1 MVFKHLG
8 FNVLLIDDAE
18 IDMAIFEMTLKLML
32 IDAHLEF
39 CTNGKTAIDKLVD
52 IHLHDPENTPDYIF
66 LDLNMPIMNGM
77 KFLDEFER
85 LDIDPEGN
93 TKIYILSSSISD
105 RDINRSTQN
114 PHVANFLHKP
124 INFEKVKEIFAQA

>member
-8 FNVLLIDDAE
+8 FNVLVIDDAE
-18 IDMAIFEMTLKLML
+18 LDMAIFEATLKLMF
-32 IDAHLEF
+32 IDANLEF

-52 IHLHDPENTPDYIF
+52 LHHHNPENTPDYIF
-66 LDLNMPIMNGM
+66 LDLNMPVMNGL

-85 LDIDPEGN
+85 LNIDPAGK
-93 TKIYILSSSISD
+93 TKIYILSSSVSD
-105 RDINRSTQN
+105 SDVNRSAKN

-124 INFEKVKEIFAQA
+124 INFEKVKEIFVHA

>member
-18 IDMAIFEMTLKLML
+18 LDMAIFEMTLKLML
-32 IDAHLEF
+32 IDANLEF

-52 IHLHDPENTPDYIF
+52 IHLHAPENTPDYIF
-66 LDLNMPIMNGM
+66 LDLNMPVMNGL

-85 LDIDPEGN
+85 LDIDPTGK

-105 RDINRSTQN
+105 RDINQSTRS

-124 INFEKVKEIFAQA
+124 INFEKVKEIFTHA